1 MRADEYLALDALGL
15 AERLR
20 KKEVSPAEV
29 LAAAEARCDAVN
41 PKINAVIHRFA
52 ANAIGELP
60 AEPSVAPFWGVP
72 FLVKDLDGTLA
83 NAPFCGGSR
92 ALRDYQAPTD
102 SDLFRRYKEIGLAI
116 FGKTNTPEF
125 GIVAFTEP
133 ELFGATKN
141 PWNLDHTPGGSSGG
155 SAAAVAAGIV
165 PVAHAGDGG
174 GSIRIPASACGLFGL
189 KPTRGRMPLG
199 PVGEGWNGLVVP
211 HVVSRTVRDS
221 AAFLD
226 ATWADPRRGDVGAP
240 YGPPP
245 APYPGNFLAAVTKIP
260 RRLRIG
266 FTSQSIFGKDTHA
279 DCTHALG
286 EAMRACEALGHDVFE
301 TTLPLPAHGP
311 HGRDALRRAYLVIVA
326 AGVSAAVRETT
337 RLTGRRVDAANFEP
351 ATWFLHQLGEALSAV
366 DLEEARGTMFAAT
379 RAVSAAFST
388 LSAPTDGTFDLLA
401 TPTLAHPPA
410 RIGELALKPA
420 ERAGLALLRRA
431 PVRALLERALD
442 DLSKASF
449 EKTPNTMLFNMTG
462 QPAMSLPLHV
472 NRHNLP
478 IGVQF
483 VAPFGD
489 EATLLSLAGQL
500 EASAPWAGRY
510 PKL

>member
-52 ANAIGELP
+52 ATAIGELP
-60 AEPSVAPFWGVP
+60 AEPSAAPFWGVP

-92 ALRDYQAPTD
+92 ALRDYPAPTD

-141 PWNLDHTPGGSSGG
+141 PWNLEHTPGGSSGG

-226 ATWADPRRGDVGAP
+226 ATWADPKRGDVGAP

-245 APYPGNFLAAVTKIP
+245 APYPGNFLAAVTKVP

-286 EAMRACEALGHDVFE
+286 EAMRACEALGHDVFP
-301 TTLPLPAHGP
+301 TTLPLPAHGL

-337 RLTGRRVDAANFEP
+337 HRAEGRR
-351 ATWFLHQLGEALSAV
+351 GE
-366 DLEEARGTMFAAT
+366 F
-379 RAVSAAFST
+379 
-388 LSAPTDGTFDLLA
+388 
-401 TPTLAHPPA
+401 
-410 RIGELALKPA
+410 
-420 ERAGLALLRRA
+420 RAGDLVPPPTRRGALGGRSRRGARHDVRGDTGGFWFIFNTFCADGRHLRSARNA
-431 PVRALLERALD
+431 DARP
-442 DLSKASF
+442 
-449 EKTPNTMLFNMTG
+449 PTG
-462 QPAMSLPLHV
+462 PRRRVGAQ
-472 NRHNLP
+472 
-478 IGVQF
+478 
-483 VAPFGD
+483 
-489 EATLLSLAGQL
+489 
-500 EASAPWAGRY
+500 AGRAGRARAS
-510 PKL
+510 PAGPGACPP